1 MRGREGPGTGKKENT
16 PLQTMVNPARFVAQ
30 EMSLCPL
37 SRGQSAIVLGG
48 LRIGRVS
55 HAPGE
60 ERLSWL
66 WSLTGPH
73 CDGVPA
79 GLPMC
84 GEAATLADAKLQ
96 LRHSFDAWLSW
107 ALDQEG
113 PVHWHWTEAAAP
125 RQAAEDSPGGHLLAA
140 E

>member
-1 MRGREGPGTGKKENT
+1 M
-16 PLQTMVNPARFVAQ
+16 QTMVNPTRFVAQ
-30 EMSLCPL
+30 EISLCPL
-37 SRGQSAIVLGG
+37 ARGQSAVVLGG

-60 ERLSWL
+60 DRITWL

-84 GEAATLADAKLQ
+84 GEAATLSEAKLQ
-96 LRHSFDAWLSW
+96 LRHSFDAWLGW
-107 ALDQEG
+107 ALDQQG
-113 PVHWHWTEAAAP
+113 PVHWHWTEASAP
-125 RQAAEDSPGGHLLAA
+125 RPAADESPGGQLLAA

>member
-1 MRGREGPGTGKKENT
+1 MHTT
-16 PLQTMVNPARFVAQ
+16 VNPTRFIAQ

-37 SRGQSAIVLGG
+37 ARGQSAVVLGG

-55 HAPGE
+55 HAPAGE
-60 ERLSWL
+60 GRLCWL

-73 CDGVPA
+73 CSGLPP

-84 GEAATLADAKLQ
+84 GEAPTLAEAKLR

-107 ALDQEG
+107 ALEQEG
-113 PVHWHWTEAAAP
+113 PVRWHWTEAAAP
-125 RQAAEDSPGGHLLAA
+125 RDSAGSKGGDHLLAA

>member
-1 MRGREGPGTGKKENT
+1 M
-16 PLQTMVNPARFVAQ
+16 QTTVNPTRFVAQ
-30 EMSLCPL
+30 EISLCPL
-37 SRGQSAIVLGG
+37 ARGQSAVVLGG

-55 HAPGE
+55 HAAGE
-60 ERLSWL
+60 DRITWL

-84 GEAATLADAKLQ
+84 GEAATLSEAKLQ

-107 ALDQEG
+107 ALDQDG

-125 RQAAEDSPGGHLLAA
+125 RAAADESSEGRLLAA
-140 E
+140 G

>member
-1 MRGREGPGTGKKENT
+1 MHTT
-16 PLQTMVNPARFVAQ
+16 VNPTRFVAQ

-55 HAPGE
+55 HAPGG

-73 CDGVPA
+73 CEGIPS

-84 GEAATLADAKLQ
+84 GEAATLAEAKLQ

-107 ALDQEG
+107 ALDQEE
-113 PVHWHWTEAAAP
+113 PVHWHWTEATAP
-125 RQAAEDSPGGHLLAA
+125 RQGAEGSSAGQLLAA